1 MTLRQSGWEQGLC
14 DYLISKRDSEF
25 EYGIHDCAHFVA
37 GAVDIMTGENPMR
50 EITRDYKTEIGSL
63 RVLKSLGF
71 DSVEAF
77 VDSKFKETPVG
88 YAQTGDIALFAD
100 CIGIVISS
108 KAVFVS
114 EVGYT
119 FIDRCDWAKAWEV
132 GRG

>member
-1 MTLRQSGWEQGLC
+1 MTARLSGWEQGLA
-14 DYLISKRDSEF
+14 DYLISKRDLEF

-37 GAVDIMTGENPMR
+37 GAVEVMTGENPMS

-63 RVLKSLGF
+63 RVLKGLGF
-71 DSVEAF
+71 ESVEEF
-77 VDSKFKETPVG
+77 VDSKFNEIPVG
-88 YAQTGDIALFAD
+88 FAQTGDIALFED
-100 CIGIVISS
+100 CIGIVIST

-119 FIDRCDWAKAWEV
+119 FADRSEWAKSWEV